1 MIVPGHETT
10 DPRARLFKARKRP
23 PRVFWPVL
31 QRAKERLRIRI
42 VVADPRTAVRSNHT
56 EPLQRC
62 ALHGGSVVLVHN
74 QPSAIDSLS
83 LKSSLERRC
92 CKLSAFALI
101 HRPSDN
107 LATPNVNMEIQIVES
122 PRCLRAQI
130 RDVPAPN
137 VKRPRCYM
145 LLRRLRPRRLR
156 SAPMTHEPRL
166 SKQAIKRRLGSH
178 IAARICQLRHDLL
191 RRKVP
196 MLRTAC

>member
-101 HRPSDN
+101 HRPSDK
-107 LATPNVNMEIQIVES
+107 LAT
-122 PRCLRAQI
+122 
-130 RDVPAPN
+130 PN